1 MINKVTLVGNLGK
14 DPEVKHLESGS
25 SVARI
30 KLATNESYRDKDG
43 NWQNLTEWHTVIAWR
58 ELAKKAEKDLKKGS
72 LVYVEG
78 KLRTRSYKD
87 NAGIEKLITEVEAVM
102 LKSLDKR
109 ERSDAP
115 LPSGNEG
122 SSISQN
128 SSQNSYNS
136 DDNSPSNFS
145 GGPDDLP
152 F

>member
-87 NAGIEKLITEVEAVM
+87 SAGIEKLITEVEAVM

-122 SSISQN
+122 SSTPQITSQ
-128 SSQNSYNS
+128 SSFNN
-136 DDNSPSNFS
+136 DDSSSNFS
-145 GGPDDLP
+145 TGPDDLP

>member
-58 ELAKKAEKDLKKGS
+58 ELAKRAEKDLKKGS

-87 NAGIEKLITEVEAVM
+87 SAGVERQITEVEANIV
-102 LKSLDKR
+102 KSLDKR
-109 ERSDAP
+109 DRSDVP
-115 LPSGNEG
+115 LPSSADSHAP
-122 SSISQN
+122 SSN
-128 SSQNSYNS
+128 YSSPDETSYNNLS
-136 DDNSPSNFS
+136 E
-145 GGPDDLP
+145 GGVDDLP

>member
-87 NAGIEKLITEVEAVM
+87 SAGIEKLITEVEAVM

-115 LPSGNEG
+115 LPSGNEAT
-122 SSISQN
+122 SISHN
-128 SSQNSYNS
+128 SSQSSYNS
-136 DDNSPSNFS
+136 DDSSSNNFS
-145 GGPDDLP
+145 NGPDDLP

>member
-30 KLATNESYRDKDG
+30 KVATNESYRDKDG

-58 ELAKKAEKDLKKGS
+58 ELAKRAEKDLKKGS

-78 KLRTRSYKD
+78 KLRTRTYKD
-87 NAGIEKLITEVEAVM
+87 STGVERIITEVESTI

-115 LPSGNEG
+115 LPSGSDSYI
-122 SSISQN
+122 SSTSSNTYTAPEEN
-128 SSQNSYNS
+128 SFNSMSS
-136 DDNSPSNFS
+136 D
-145 GGPDDLP
+145 GPDDLP